1 MCHSDY
7 NASHTINE
15 RLSERSSLRSS
26 MITACSTAL
35 LGRIATGTLLI
46 NKRKAAKQTCVLV
59 QDEARN
65 QLL

>member
-15 RLSERSSLRSS
+15 RLSERSSMRSS

-35 LGRIATGTLLI
+35 LGRIAI
-46 NKRKAAKQTCVLV
+46 AAKASLVLSAWW
-59 QDEARN
+59 DTFN
-65 QLL
+65 